1 MTPLKT
7 LLTAGLLAASTLSAG
22 AAALVQDA
30 PEIGAK
36 LKADGSVRV
45 TVRYATAW
53 NGTDRPHWAGVP
65 EGYLEALPVEQT
77 TRIRA
82 ALGTAA
88 LSGTAAKRM
97 AIKRSRYAPGFSATV
112 TADEFAKLAAD
123 PAVTAIQLEQ
133 VFAPTLDA
141 SLPRIGAPA
150 AIAAGADGRR
160 TAVAVIDTGVD
171 TDHPFLRGKLTQKQ
185 ACFSSN
191 IPFVMSSLCPSGGDT
206 EIGAGVGD
214 DCGPLVSGCFHGTHV
229 AGIVAGVNRTT
240 VGPRRGVAPGAKVL
254 PIMAGSMVVD
264 CGTERAPCVRFNGL
278 DLLDALGFV
287 IERVNRNDLPGT
299 PIAAVNMS
307 LGGGRNTGDCDL
319 VNGLMKAQIDALR
332 SRGVATVIA
341 SGNDGFTDAIGAPA
355 CISSAVTVGSTDTAT
370 DRVSSFSDM
379 NRLVD
384 LLAPGSVIQSSVPGG
399 GFAGLQGT
407 SMATPHVAAAFAAI
421 KSVEPTATVARI
433 EAALKATGRPI
444 RDARIGGTLTRPR
457 IELDDAAAKVR
468 AENPD
473 LSASPTTRQTL
484 TKTSLTS
491 FSPAGRSFTL
501 AATGSRLG
509 FEVRGVPVFLEAS
522 VSSGSIAAGRS
533 TRVTVR
539 PSAAAFF
546 LPAGSYDADIE
557 VVNRDAIGDVATLR
571 VRLVVR

>member
-1 MTPLKT
+1 
-7 LLTAGLLAASTLSAG
+7 
-22 AAALVQDA
+22 
-30 PEIGAK
+30 
-36 LKADGSVRV
+36 
-45 TVRYATAW
+45 
-53 NGTDRPHWAGVP
+53 
-65 EGYLEALPVEQT
+65 
-77 TRIRA
+77 
-82 ALGTAA
+82 
-88 LSGTAAKRM
+88 M
-97 AIKRSRYAPGFSATV
+97 AIKRSRYAPGFSVTV
-112 TADEFAKLAAD
+112 TAAELAELAAD

-133 VFAPTLDA
+133 VFSPTLDA

-150 AIAAGADGRR
+150 AIAAGADGRN

-171 TDHPFLRGKLTQKQ
+171 LDHPFLRGKVTLKQ

-206 EIGAGVGD
+206 EIATGAGD

-229 AGIVAGVNRTT
+229 AGIVAGVNRTAT
-240 VGPRRGVAPGAKVL
+240 GPRRGVAPGAKIL

-264 CGTERAPCVRFNGL
+264 CGNERAPCVRFNGL

-287 IERVNRNDLPGT
+287 IERVNRADLPGT

-341 SGNDGFTDAIGAPA
+341 SGNDGFTDAVGSPA

-370 DRVSSFSDM
+370 DRVSVFSNM
-379 NRLVD
+379 NRMVD

-444 RDARIGGTLTRPR
+444 RDTRPGGTLIRSR

-473 LSASPTTRQTL
+473 LSAAPTARQIL
-484 TKTSLTS
+484 TKSSLTS
-491 FSPAGRSFTL
+491 FSPAGRSFTIR
-501 AATGSRLG
+501 ATGSRLG
-509 FEVRGVPVFLEAS
+509 FEVRDVPVFLETS
-522 VSSGSIAAGRS
+522 VGSGSIAAGSS
-533 TRVTVR
+533 TRITVR

-546 LPAGSYDADIE
+546 LPAGTYDGNIK